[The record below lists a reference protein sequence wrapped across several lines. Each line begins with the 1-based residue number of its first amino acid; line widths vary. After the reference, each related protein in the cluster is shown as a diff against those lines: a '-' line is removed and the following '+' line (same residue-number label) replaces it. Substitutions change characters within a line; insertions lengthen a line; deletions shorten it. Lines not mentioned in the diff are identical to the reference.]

1 MTSDLFK
8 SRCLARERNG
18 TLTWRQI
25 SQSWRT
31 GEFTYYVTTAVSK
44 SYWSGENYWYFD
56 RELLEAVRKWEES
69 ETTGAKVTQ
78 ISLSEDSV
86 QKNSRRTSI
95 EIVWVWKDH
104 KGQALSGILGWTPPC
119 REEEAGTL
127 AWWGTCPTSQSAG
140 LLLCWFEYISTH
152 VEYITFYP
160 LYLKRSV
167 G

>member
-69 ETTGAKVTQ
+69 ETTGAKVRQFYLSQDSVEKAQEEQGIGDNIKWNNRLNAHLPRRRSWLPCMMADLPNFSICRSLALLVSVHINSWRTFYLLS
-78 ISLSEDSV
+78 SLS
-86 QKNSRRTSI
+86 
-95 EIVWVWKDH
+95 
-104 KGQALSGILGWTPPC
+104 
-119 REEEAGTL
+119 
-127 AWWGTCPTSQSAG
+127 
-140 LLLCWFEYISTH
+140 
-152 VEYITFYP
+152 
-160 LYLKRSV
+160 
-167 G
+167 